1 MNQIKKTRFLRLN
14 ALAIR
19 TCGCIFLLAGAFG
32 ALIQQEFLGVGNVA
46 NSQLFQ
52 LMQTDSSAMQMATL
66 ALVFQMLETCAV
78 PIFAFLLV
86 EGCLHTAHFGKYFL
100 RVTGLALVCQI
111 LYALTMDGP
120 NPVFSLVMS
129 MVMLYFFRRFPEKQ
143 ATHRLIKV
151 TAIMGTFLWSNILGI
166 PNGAPCILIT
176 AVLWG
181 MREKPYF
188 RPFASFAVTLL
199 CSIFSPYYIAAAL
212 SFLILY
218 FYNGERGPEN
228 KLVNYLVYPA
238 ILMAFWLMRFF
249 I

>member
-1 MNQIKKTRFLRLN
+1 MNQIKKTSFLRLN
-14 ALAIR
+14 ALALR
-19 TCGCIFLLAGAFG
+19 TCGCIFLLLGILG
-32 ALIQQEFLGVGNVA
+32 SQIQQEILGVGNVA

-78 PIFAFLLV
+78 PIFVFLLV
-86 EGCLHTAHFGKYFL
+86 EGCLHTSHFGKYFL
-100 RVTGLALVCQI
+100 RVLLLAVACQP
-111 LYALTMDGP
+111 LYAMSVGGL
-120 NPVFSLVMS
+120 NPVFALVMS
-129 MVMLYFFRRFPEKQ
+129 MIMLYFFRRYPGKQ
-143 ATHRLIKV
+143 AAHRLLKIV
-151 TAIMGTFLWSNILGI
+151 AIIGTFLWSNILGI
-166 PNGAPCILIT
+166 PNGAPCILIA

-188 RPFASFAVTLL
+188 RPFASFAVTLA
-199 CSIFSPYYIAAAL
+199 CSIFSPFYIAAAL

-228 KLVNYLVYPA
+228 KLVNYLSYPA
-238 ILMAFWLMRFF
+238 ILLVSHLLRFV